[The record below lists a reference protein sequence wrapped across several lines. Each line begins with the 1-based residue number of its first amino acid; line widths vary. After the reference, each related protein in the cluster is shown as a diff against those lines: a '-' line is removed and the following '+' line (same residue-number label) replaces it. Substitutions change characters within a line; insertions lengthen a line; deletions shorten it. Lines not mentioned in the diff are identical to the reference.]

1 MITHTHTS
9 ELITL
14 FLLTDALGDMLSL
27 RTSNRALQIKTD
39 GAITILE
46 PGKSA
51 HAVRISQTF
60 VGNSDDGCDAN
71 DDASNAGIMFA
82 TFMDPDTLQEKCGIF
97 QRNVSPCFQE
107 TVVVGCDLEAIT
119 ATVNLYVVDESFGK
133 GMTTDNPKMGRCK
146 SGMGDNIKRAIKV
159 TKTFD
164 CLPLTEEEMIAIRF
178 NTCSE
183 SSDYCAEGTYC
194 VFSTSDGYRLL
205 EVSKLPY
212 SLQSS
217 HKTKIISLN

>member
-27 RTSNRALQIKTD
+27 RTSNRALRIKTD

-71 DDASNAGIMFA
+71 DDASNARIMFA
-82 TFMDPDTLQEKCGIF
+82 TFMDPDT
-97 QRNVSPCFQE
+97 
-107 TVVVGCDLEAIT
+107 
-119 ATVNLYVVDESFGK
+119 
-133 GMTTDNPKMGRCK
+133 
-146 SGMGDNIKRAIKV
+146 
-159 TKTFD
+159 
-164 CLPLTEEEMIAIRF
+164 
-178 NTCSE
+178 
-183 SSDYCAEGTYC
+183 
-194 VFSTSDGYRLL
+194 
-205 EVSKLPY
+205 
-212 SLQSS
+212 
-217 HKTKIISLN
+217 